1 MAVRWGQALVCV
13 LDTREGNI
21 PGHDQA
27 EGAHILSIS
36 KTLSLLLVYLSSSS
50 TLRLK
55 TFVLTIIFSTACF
68 HL

>member
-36 KTLSLLLVYLSSSS
+36 KTLSLLLVYLSSPS